1 MSQKNKNI
9 SILVLLFL
17 FLGGGVVIPVLAS
30 SDSITNLAQQKNDL
44 QDQYDNLTAK
54 IKAYNQIIEL
64 KQRQGATLSDQ
75 LTGLQAQIEKM
86 QLEIDDTTQKIATL
100 QKQIQTL
107 SVRIAEQS
115 ILIERQKKMLT
126 ELMRVYYTNYTGDAL
141 PLLFTSTETLLY
153 FKSEDW
159 TADVSNKVTDL
170 LSSVKALRDSLTQEQ
185 AEVTAKKQQVDTLY
199 QDLAARNQ
207 LLEAAK
213 KNKGALLAKTQAEAV
228 KYGNLVDDLQKQRD
242 DIEQEI
248 QDLEADKSGNL
259 SGMPSA
265 EHGLL
270 SYPVKEVNISQGYGK
285 TSYSKKAYK
294 SGVHN
299 GLDLTGSSGTTLYAA
314 GNGKVVDTGNLGR
327 YAYGKWVAI
336 DHGNGIV
343 TLYGHMSSIGVS
355 AGDKVSKG
363 DKIGNMGST
372 GYSTGNHVHFSVF
385 SKNSYEVVESSTI
398 KGLKIP
404 IGATVNPSI
413 YLP

>member
-1 MSQKNKNI
+1 MPQKNR
-9 SILVLLFL
+9 SIFSPLLLLF
-17 FLGGGVVIPVLAS
+17 FLGGAVVAPVLAS
-30 SDSITNLAQQKNDL
+30 SDSITNLSQQKSDL

-54 IKAYNQIIEL
+54 IKAYNQIIDL

-75 LTGLQAQIEKM
+75 MIGLQAQIDKL

-100 QKQIQTL
+100 QEQIHTL
-107 SVRIAEQS
+107 SVRVAEQS
-115 ILIERQKKMLT
+115 VLIERQKKMLS
-126 ELMRVYYTNYTGDAL
+126 ELMRIYYTNYTGDAL

-153 FKSEDW
+153 FKNEDW
-159 TADVSNKVTDL
+159 TADVSNKVAEL
-170 LSSVKALRDSLTQEQ
+170 LSSVKALRDSLTVEQ
-185 AEVTAKKQQVDTLY
+185 AEVTAKKQQVEALS
-199 QDLAARNQ
+199 QNLAIRNQ
-207 LLEAAK
+207 SLVAAK
-213 KNKGALLAKTQAEAV
+213 KDKAALLMKTQADAT

-248 QDLEADKSGNL
+248 QDLEAGKSGDI

-265 EHGLL
+265 LHGLL
-270 SYPVKEVNISQGYGK
+270 AYPVKEVTVSQGYGK

-294 SGVHN
+294 SGMHN
-299 GLDLTGSSGTTLYAA
+299 GLDFAGSYGTTLYAA
-314 GNGKVVDTGNLGR
+314 GSGKVIGTGNLGR

-336 DHGNGIV
+336 DHGNGMV
-343 TLYGHMSSIGVS
+343 TLYGHMSSISVS
-355 AGDKVSKG
+355 EGDKVSKG

-372 GYSTGNHVHFSVF
+372 GYSTGNHVHFTVF
-385 SKNSYEVVESSTI
+385 SKNSYEVVESSTV